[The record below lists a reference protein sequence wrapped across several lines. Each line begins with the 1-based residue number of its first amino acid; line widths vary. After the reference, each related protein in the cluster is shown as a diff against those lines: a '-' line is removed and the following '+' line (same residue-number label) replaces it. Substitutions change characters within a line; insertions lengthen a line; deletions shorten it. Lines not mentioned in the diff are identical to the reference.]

1 MRTAGILLLLLIMIA
16 AVAVKAWY
24 PSPSAEGG
32 AVAESVQALKSLI
45 VQQNIEEI
53 RLKQQEEERK
63 TAVTLAKL
71 KREEKIESAAVVY
84 YSAVTL
90 AAFGRLLPVLMFL
103 ASSIAGIV
111 YVRSRKVVFEYAGIR
126 TFLSPREVPAV
137 VNASIRVQAL
147 AESGKVQA
155 FQEDIS
161 RHRIADT
168 ALLMKHLR
176 GHLRPEMQI
185 GENQPVAMRGEIPH
199 ALNVP
204 TMRTIL
210 DGLHQGD
217 PLVLGFDYASGEPI
231 TGGFDALYSSFLAGR
246 SGSGKSSW
254 LRGLILQSLVCY
266 PKARFFVL
274 DPHQEHNESL
284 SANMPKTEH
293 FHFLHAGNPRKG
305 LYKFNDLLQE
315 RLDQPC
321 KRDPLVL
328 VVDEM
333 SFVSRQ
339 KYAPTVQGVLE
350 RIANEGRKAGV
361 FALLSSQDTRTRK
374 TGDFRDMLSSS
385 YIFQIKSSQARY
397 LLQDR
402 EEVEK
407 VKQIQEPGVALF
419 SPTNNESRLVR
430 VPFCSGAD
438 VLYMENLCNKKPL
451 NDLEKQPKQAEISI
465 TEQPKTFPVQN
476 PLSDAFR
483 ERLNAVGISQNAL
496 ARLANVPKSSLSV
509 FFNTGKISEEYHS
522 VLDKTLTMLEIEAQ
536 EQQEPNESQEKLE
549 VAASV

>member
-1 MRTAGILLLLLIMIA
+1 MKTFAIIVLLAAFGCGVWLAVWLLSDEPDADPLA
-16 AVAVKAWY
+16 
-24 PSPSAEGG
+24 SQ
-32 AVAESVQALKSLI
+32 VQALKSLKI
-45 VQQNIEEI
+45 QQDIE
-53 RLKQQEEERK
+53 RLKIQQEEEKRK

-71 KREEKIESAAVVY
+71 KRDEKIETAAPVY
-84 YSAVTL
+84 VSAVTL
-90 AAFGRLLPVLMFL
+90 ATFLRLLPVILFST
-103 ASSIAGIV
+103 AVIVGIV
-111 YVRSRKVVFEYAGIR
+111 YISCRRVLFQYGDVLTLLPA
-126 TFLSPREVPAV
+126 REVSRV
-137 VNASIRVQAL
+137 VEASIRVKAL
-147 AESGKVQA
+147 SEAAKVQA
-155 FQEDIS
+155 YQEDIS

-176 GHLRPEMQI
+176 GNLRPETQI
-185 GENQPVAMRGEIPH
+185 GENQPVAIEGTFPA
-199 ALNVP
+199 ALHIP
-204 TMRTIL
+204 TMQAIL

-266 PKARFFVL
+266 PDCQFYIL
-274 DPHQEHNESL
+274 DPHQEHDESL

-315 RLDQPC
+315 RLDQPG

-350 RIANEGRKAGV
+350 RIANEGRKADA

-385 YIFQIKSSQARY
+385 YIFQIRSSQARY

-407 VKQIQEPGVALF
+407 VKQIQERGVALF
-419 SPTNNESRLVR
+419 SPTNDDSRLVR
-430 VPFCSGAD
+430 VPFCSPAD
-438 VLYMENLCNKKPL
+438 IRYIENRFNQASA
-451 NDLEKQPKQAEISI
+451 NILEKQPEPAEISAP
-465 TEQPKTFPVQN
+465 EQVNALPVQ
-476 PLSDAFR
+476 PSRADVFR
-483 ERLNAVGISQNAL
+483 ERLNAVGITQNQL

-509 FFNTGKISEEYHS
+509 FFNTDKMSDDYISAIDHTLNTLENSPEQEEI
-522 VLDKTLTMLEIEAQ
+522 T
-536 EQQEPNESQEKLE
+536 
-549 VAASV
+549 